1 MAHTSLNATPTPAS
15 VNPPQIILPPPPT
28 PEDEPF
34 PEITPEPSPD
44 TTHVPETAAPEN
56 LPG

>member
-1 MAHTSLNATPTPAS
+1 MAECTGQEPEPT
-15 VNPPQIILPPPPT
+15 
-28 PEDEPF
+28 

>member
-1 MAHTSLNATPTPAS
+1 MTECAGKEPEPEPT
-15 VNPPQIILPPPPT
+15 
-28 PEDEPF
+28 